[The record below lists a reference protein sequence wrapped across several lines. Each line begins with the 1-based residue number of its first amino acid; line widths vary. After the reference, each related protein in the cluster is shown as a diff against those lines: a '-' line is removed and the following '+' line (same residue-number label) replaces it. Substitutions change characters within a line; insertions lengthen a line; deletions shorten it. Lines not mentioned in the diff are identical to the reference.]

1 MYRRTIQ
8 RLLCAYLIA
17 LLGLVTVGCAPHSTS
32 SNLLPPQADNPRDY
46 EEIEVFTAAVDD
58 PADEHTLYSR
68 PLNWRSTGDKGT
80 KWCTVDPSIGILRV
94 GWAHNAEYHAG
105 WAYFMPGVPN
115 SKILSPYVSAPLY
128 ACDATGN
135 VVKIID
141 PATLPG
147 ITMYDFSVSPDGRF
161 VMLYDED
168 KDGGGILALHIW
180 SVEQEK
186 IIALFYADD
195 SEAPASGKKQKELTE
210 THLTWDTPAGYGYWH
225 EVAASGQPSSYT
237 YTAVAIGDEP
247 MAGVESYAV
256 IQFMGDA
263 AKNATI
269 KRYPVSTGVYI
280 LDLSLQMLDPA
291 TNMVA
296 YDDYPHFIEYGKELF
311 DFDRAQTPT
320 HLFLYNVTTGT
331 NTCIDELPACYF
343 LPQWTGADTL
353 EYNVRSDPVVRTDP
367 PSPEPPNIYVSRRYV
382 SLLTRS
388 DCLPIVYSVTSSGGE
403 EEYHYAIIDLT
414 TMKLFKDTGTLAT
427 SKTAG
432 TLKGWLFF
440 PKIAPWHLYS
450 ESTEGTT
457 TRLKPAAGTT
467 VTSTTFKVGNKLY
480 SGNQK
485 FTPSQS
491 LLDAVTDI
499 SGEITDPGIV
509 RVIECTP
516 SSSSKPGIQC
526 AVDKIEGGSKENPW
540 FYTRY
545 TFLYKGTTDCQIEFR
560 QNQKSI
566 TTLCRNP
573 KAGGAPSIIADT
585 LTGVNNLFVPVTPK
599 FNPAFIGWS
608 PDSKTTTLTT
618 AFLSPG

>member
-1 MYRRTIQ
+1 MD
-8 RLLCAYLIA
+8 
-17 LLGLVTVGCAPHSTS
+17 G
-32 SNLLPPQADNPRDY
+32 
-46 EEIEVFTAAVDD
+46 

-128 ACDATGN
+128 ACDATGK

-141 PATLPG
+141 PATLPD

-161 VMLYDED
+161 VMLCDED

-180 SVEQEK
+180 SIEQQK
-186 IIALFYADD
+186 IIASFFADD

-210 THLTWDTPAGYGYWH
+210 VHLTWDSPLGYGYWH

-320 HLFLYNVTTGT
+320 HLFLYNITTGT

-367 PSPEPPNIYVSRRYV
+367 PSPEPPDIYVSGRYV
-382 SLLTRS
+382 SLVTPS
-388 DCLPIVYSVTSSGGE
+388 DCLPIAYSVP
-403 EEYHYAIIDLT
+403 A
-414 TMKLFKDTGTLAT
+414 
-427 SKTAG
+427 AG
-432 TLKGWLFF
+432 ALKGWLFV

-450 ESTEGTT
+450 ESTEGTAMG
-457 TRLKPAAGTT
+457 LKPAAGTT

-499 SGEITDPGIV
+499 SGEIIDSGIL

-526 AVDKIEGGSKENPW
+526 VVDKIEGGSKEKPW

-573 KAGGAPSIIADT
+573 KTGGAPSIIADT

-608 PDSKTTTLTT
+608 PDSKTTTPTT
-618 AFLSPG
+618 VFLSPG